1 MRERPIILF
10 MFAGRQGNMDINLPM
25 FYRIVE
31 ENPRVQF
38 HIWDLAR
45 DPADADYL
53 KVIADERRERVEVCR
68 QFSGPRAPRCMG
80 KVWQH
85 YTSPRYREAVFVKV
99 DDDIVF
105 VQTEHFAAFVEA
117 VEANPTKI
125 LSAEVVNNGACTEF
139 MDPVW
144 DQFIGLD
151 IPLLDVHESNEYA
164 TMSHRYLVDNWRE
177 LCARP
182 TSVANIE
189 TWLSINFVGM
199 NWELLC
205 RLTGKLGRVAPEWIA
220 DRQWKPG
227 ARIGDEGAANIYP
240 RAVMRG
246 FTVGHLGF
254 GPQDLTEAQE
264 NSFRARYAKIGA
276 EYLAELGPV
285 QFLNTP
291 SPL

>member
-1 MRERPIILF
+1 
-10 MFAGRQGNMDINLPM
+10 MFAGRRGNLGINLPM

-31 ENPRVQF
+31 DNPRVQF

-53 KVIADERRERVEVCR
+53 KVIAGKVHDRVEVQR
-68 QFSGPRAPRCMG
+68 QYSGPRAPRCMN

-85 YTSPRYREAVFVKV
+85 YTAPRYREALFVKV

-105 VQTEHFAAFVEA
+105 VQTEHFAAFVDA
-117 VEANPTKI
+117 IEANPDTV

-139 MDPVW
+139 VPGIW
-144 DQFIGLD
+144 DGFIGLD

-164 TMSHRYLVDNWRE
+164 LMSHQYLIENWRA

-182 TSVANIE
+182 TALASIE
-189 TWLSINFVGM
+189 TWLSINFIGM
-199 NWELLC
+199 DWEMLC
-205 RLTGKLGRVAPEWIA
+205 RIQGKIGRVSPEWIA
-220 DRQWKPG
+220 DRRWRAG
-227 ARIGDEGAANIYP
+227 SRMGDEGAANLYP

-254 GPQDLTEAQE
+254 GPQKLTEDQE
-264 NSFRARYAKIGA
+264 NIIRDRYATIA
-276 EYLAELGPV
+276 DEYLADLGV
-285 QFLNTP
+285 QKLNT
-291 SPL
+291 LAGRQ